1 MSQVLAEPQTSQAY
15 ITLRLKPAIKMTD
28 DEFFALC
35 QLNRDL
41 RLERNAEGDIK
52 VMPPTGGETGNR
64 NAEITG
70 QLVIWTKQ
78 DGTGAAFDSSTGFK
92 LPNGAD
98 RSPDAA
104 WVQKSRLAVLTQ
116 EEKEK
121 FLPLCPDFVIELLSP
136 SDELEEVKAKMDEY
150 IENGARLGWLLE
162 PRSRRV
168 YVYRP
173 GESVIMIENTGQIS
187 GDPELPGFVLNL
199 REIWEPNI

>member
-41 RLERNAEGDIK
+41 RLERNAEGNIK

-116 EEKEK
+116 EEKKK

-187 GDPELPGFVLNL
+187 GDPELPGFVLKL

>member
-1 MSQVLAEPQTSQAY
+1 MSHVLAEPQVSLNSF
-15 ITLRLKPAIKMTD
+15 IIHLKPAIDITED
-28 DEFFALC
+28 QFFALC

-41 RLERNAEGDIK
+41 RLERNAEGDII

-70 QLVIWTKQ
+70 QVVSWTKQ
-78 DGTGAAFDSSTGFK
+78 DGTGAVFDSSTGFK

-104 WVQKSRLAVLTQ
+104 WVRRSRLAQLSR

-136 SDELEEVKAKMDEY
+136 SDDLEKIQAKMDEY
-150 IENGARLGWLLE
+150 IENGARLGWLLD
-162 PRSRRV
+162 PKSRRI
-168 YVYRP
+168 YVYRS
-173 GESVIMIENTGQIS
+173 GKRVIVMENAEEIS
-187 GDPELPGFVLNL
+187 GEPELPGFVLNL
-199 REIWEPNI
+199 REIWEPNV

>member
-1 MSQVLAEPQTSQAY
+1 
-15 ITLRLKPAIKMTD
+15 
-28 DEFFALC
+28 
-35 QLNRDL
+35 
-41 RLERNAEGDIK
+41 
-52 VMPPTGGETGNR
+52 MPPTGGESGNR
-64 NAEITG
+64 NSEITR
-70 QLVIWTKQ
+70 QLGNWTKQ
-78 DGTGAAFDSSTGFK
+78 DGTGAVFDSSTGFK

-104 WVQKSRLAVLTQ
+104 WVQKSRLAVLTK

-187 GDPELPGFVLNL
+187 GEPELPGFVLNL

>member
-1 MSQVLAEPQTSQAY
+1 MSQVLADPQVSLNSFT
-15 ITLRLKPAIKMTD
+15 IHLKPAIELTED
-28 DEFFALC
+28 QFFALC

-78 DGTGAAFDSSTGFK
+78 DGIGAAFDSSTGFK

-187 GDPELPGFVLNL
+187 GEPELPGFVLNL

>member
-92 LPNGAD
+92 LPKGAD

-136 SDELEEVKAKMDEY
+136 SDDLEETKAKMDEY

-187 GDPELPGFVLNL
+187 GEPELPGFVLNL